1 MNSALLSLALPFAT
15 ALLLMLAHGFRLAQ
29 RLGGPLIVVASA
41 LSLAAALAALS
52 SVAGETEFLAVGGWP
67 APLGIRLQLTPLK
80 ALLLAFAALLHLLV
94 GMYALASPPPLAK
107 MFWPLSAILHST
119 IATLIL
125 CVDAFSLYI
134 SLELLSLTAVALVAT
149 AGSKAYAAALD
160 YLLLSLAAS
169 VCYLMGVA
177 ILYSHY
183 GILDFLLLGE
193 MVEAD
198 MSTGVALLLMTIG
211 LMIKGALWPLHFW
224 LPPAHTNAPTPVSAL
239 LSGLVVKGPLFILW
253 QLWSQ
258 VAPAEMARDA
268 GPLFALGG
276 AFALLSGG
284 WSAVRAAY
292 VKTLV
297 AYSTVAQLGY
307 AMMGLGLLLFWQQP
321 QYHVALWL
329 FVIAHGL
336 AKVSMFL
343 SAGEMQSTLGSKR
356 VSSLRGATQT
366 VPAAMTAF
374 AIAGVSLIGL
384 PPTGGFLAKWV
395 LLGPIFTEADHWPW
409 AFVVLLGTGVSAAYV
424 FRAIGL
430 GFYQA
435 PSNRSPSDASRPAQ
449 LLALLPALLVL
460 SMILIAE
467 ELIYWLQGVTG

>member
-1 MNSALLSLALPFAT
+1 VNSALLSLALPFAT
-15 ALLLMLAHGFRLAQ
+15 ALLLMLIHGFRLPQ
-29 RLGGPLIVVASA
+29 WLGGPLIVVASA
-41 LSLAAALAALS
+41 LSLAAALAAMGSGTGASELL
-52 SVAGETEFLAVGGWP
+52 EMGGWP
-67 APLGIRLQLTPLK
+67 APLAIRLQLTPLK
-80 ALLLAFAALLHLLV
+80 ALLLVFAALLHLLV
-94 GMYALASPPPLAK
+94 GLYALTSQPAVPP
-107 MFWPLSAILHST
+107 MFWPLSAILHS
-119 IATLIL
+119 AFASLIL

-149 AGSKAYAAALD
+149 AGPKAYAVALD

-169 VCYLMGVA
+169 LCYLMGVA
-177 ILYSHY
+177 VLYSHY
-183 GILDFLLLGE
+183 GILDFLLIGE
-193 MVEAD
+193 LAEAD
-198 MSTGVALLLMTIG
+198 ISTRVALLLMTVG
-211 LMIKGALWPLHFW
+211 LMVKGALWPLHFW

-258 VAPAEMARDA
+258 VAPAEMAREV

-276 AFALLSGG
+276 AFALISGG
-284 WSAVRAAY
+284 WSALRAAY
-292 VKTLV
+292 VKTVV

-329 FVIAHGL
+329 FVVAHGL

-343 SAGEMQSTLGSKR
+343 SAGEMQATLGSR
-356 VSSLRGATQT
+356 RISSLRGATQT
-366 VPAAMTAF
+366 VPAAMSAF

-395 LLGPIFTEADHWPW
+395 LLGPIFTEAEHWPW
-409 AFVVLLGTGVSAAYV
+409 AFVVLLGTVVTAAYV

-435 PSNRSPSDASRPAQ
+435 SSNRPPYNFNRPAQ

-460 SMILIAE
+460 SMVLIGE
-467 ELIYWLQGVTG
+467 ELIQWLEGVTG